1 MGMHDESWCD
11 ACGTSLPYSED
22 DVTCGSCEKEFAIDF
37 IESFLN
43 YLSKYVKDLIKVS
56 KEATDDNVSLND
68 DEYFESDEYYRGA
81 IESGR
86 EILLELED
94 RYRNA

>member
-22 DVTCGSCEKEFAIDF
+22 DVTGGNCEKEFAIDF

-43 YLSKYVKDLIKVS
+43 YLSKYVKDGEFWTNAVPVPTPFTASI
-56 KEATDDNVSLND
+56 ATL
-68 DEYFESDEYYRGA
+68 
-81 IESGR
+81 
-86 EILLELED
+86 
-94 RYRNA
+94 